1 MVSADVRSR
10 PACRAGLNAAARA
23 VRFDVPRNRTRP
35 RRRAVRRSAVIG
47 TAIVLLLAVAGYLIY
62 HSFQQVSPSVALAP
76 GCQAGTGPQAIS
88 LELDQADIAATIAG
102 VAARHKL
109 PRQAVIIAYAAALQE
124 SQLENLDYGDR
135 DSVGIFQQRP
145 SQGWGTTSEIENPIY
160 ATTRFFAALVDVRDY
175 TRMPVATAAQDVQHS
190 ADGAAYG
197 QWTAVA
203 AQLAGYFT
211 GSSPHGV
218 SCWYQAPP
226 KANLAGVVQGLT
238 QTFGPQGRRAIVG
251 SVTTDRS
258 DSGEDGSVAVVPG
271 ERGSA
276 WTVADW
282 LVANAQTY
290 GISEVRY
297 AGYEWNAADGS
308 MGWQRET
315 TKKDPPR
322 GSIVAG

>member
-1 MVSADVRSR
+1 M
-10 PACRAGLNAAARA
+10 
-23 VRFDVPRNRTRP
+23 
-35 RRRAVRRSAVIG
+35 
-47 TAIVLLLAVAGYLIY
+47 LLLAAAGYLIY
-62 HSFQQVSPSVALAP
+62 HSFQQVSPPVALAP
-76 GCQAGTGPQAIS
+76 GCQAGTGPEAIS
-88 LELDQADIAATIAG
+88 LETDQAGIAATIAG

-124 SQLENLDYGDR
+124 SQLENLPYGDR

-145 SQGWGTTSEIENPIY
+145 SQGWGTTREIENPVY
-160 ATTRFFAALVDVRDY
+160 ATTRFFAALVDVHGY
-175 TRMPVATAAQDVQHS
+175 TKMPVADAAQDVQHS

-211 GSSPHGV
+211 GSAPHGV
-218 SCWYQAPP
+218 SCWYQAPAN
-226 KANLAGVVQGLT
+226 ANLAGVVRGLA

-258 DSGEDGSVAVVPG
+258 EEGKDGSVAVVPG

-276 WTVADW
+276 WTVAGW

-297 AGYEWNAADGS
+297 SGYEWSAADGS
-308 MGWQRET
+308 MGWQRDT
-315 TKKDPPR
+315 AKQDPPR

>member
-1 MVSADVRSR
+1 M
-10 PACRAGLNAAARA
+10 
-23 VRFDVPRNRTRP
+23 
-35 RRRAVRRSAVIG
+35 
-47 TAIVLLLAVAGYLIY
+47 AGYLIY
-62 HSFQQVSPSVALAP
+62 HSFQQVSPPVALAP

-88 LELDQADIAATIAG
+88 LDVDQAGIAATIAG

-124 SQLENLDYGDR
+124 SQLENVYYGDL

-145 SQGWGTTSEIENPIY
+145 SQGWGTVREIENPVY
-160 ATTRFFAALVDVRDY
+160 ATTRFFAALADVHGY
-175 TRMPVATAAQDVQHS
+175 TRMPVADAAQAVQHS

-203 AQLAGYFT
+203 TQLAGYFT

-218 SCWYQAPP
+218 SCWYQPPP
-226 KANLAGVVQGLT
+226 KANLAGVVRGLA
-238 QTFGPQGRRAIVG
+238 QTFGPQGRRAVVG
-251 SVTTDRS
+251 SVSTDRS
-258 DSGEDGSVAVVPG
+258 DSRKDGSVAVVPG
-271 ERGSA
+271 EQGSA
-276 WTVADW
+276 WTVAGW

-297 AGYEWNAADGS
+297 AGYDWNAADGS
-308 MGWQRET
+308 MGWQRDT

-322 GSIVAG
+322 GTIVAG